1 MVRIP
6 LLELSKSRIDEC
18 RPIINLI
25 SLVKASYVLHR
36 CALVEYE
43 TTGEDVRL
51 VDVVSRVPRIST
63 ILHVCFPESGAEILR
78 GASDSG
84 HGASTAIISI
94 SEIILRLTEVN
105 NLYLV
110 SLGQD
115 E

>member
-1 MVRIP
+1 MVRVP
-6 LLELSKSRIDEC
+6 LLELSKSRIDKS

-25 SLVKASYVLHR
+25 SLVEASYVLHR
-36 CALVEYE
+36 CALIEDE

-51 VDVVSRVPRIST
+51 VDVMSRVSRIAP

-78 GASDSG
+78 GTADSG

-105 NLYLV
+105 NLNLV